1 MIIQEKLP
9 KIEEEI
15 SGVLKE
21 TCLSFL
27 KEGKPIYVTAKGMS
41 MYPFLKSADRLKIAL
56 VREGKIR
63 LGDIIAVDRRNGS
76 AWFTVHRVV
85 KISGDK
91 RYYFTKGDF
100 HKEGMDGPVTAAEI
114 AGKIV
119 WFQRRNLEIDLEQG
133 VWKYIN
139 RMIAKLSLSFSRIL
153 VFLAPYISL
162 IIEWKLFW
170 SKVNNWLVKG
180 DPVQYNTEEL
190 ILICARKD
198 LNDELIKK
206 SEVLITEG
214 VDWERF
220 CHLTMKSGVVALIYN
235 SLVRISGH
243 TYISEQVIDKLRAIS
258 NFIILKSVFQERELV
273 KILELFT
280 AQDIPVIPLKGI
292 ALAKRLYGDIAAR
305 GLSGDFD
312 FLIREADKEKAYSLL
327 RKINYTLMLDKEAE
341 RYECQYVF
349 AKLKGTIIDLHLDIT
364 LTGRSPER
372 ITGFWQ
378 GARMVTDG
386 RVNYYEFKEEELLL
400 YLCTHL
406 VCSDCCRNLRSL
418 SDINQLLYNHHLVI
432 NWDSIIKKA
441 KQWRLSSSLYVALS
455 MCKKLFNSPILNEI
469 LNKIKPSLLKRAL
482 IGIFTNK
489 KFILQ
494 NCKRK
499 EIMSSYLGFVFFE
512 LVEAKTFFQYFS
524 IIFRRIL
531 FPPKDVLLSNK
542 NYKLRP
548 VFVGYTLRLF
558 WGLVNLC
565 SIVKDEK

>member
-1 MIIQEKLP
+1 
-9 KIEEEI
+9 
-15 SGVLKE
+15 
-21 TCLSFL
+21 
-27 KEGKPIYVTAKGMS
+27 
-41 MYPFLKSADRLKIAL
+41 
-56 VREGKIR
+56 
-63 LGDIIAVDRRNGS
+63 
-76 AWFTVHRVV
+76 
-85 KISGDK
+85 
-91 RYYFTKGDF
+91 
-100 HKEGMDGPVTAAEI
+100 
-114 AGKIV
+114 
-119 WFQRRNLEIDLEQG
+119 
-133 VWKYIN
+133 
-139 RMIAKLSLSFSRIL
+139 
-153 VFLAPYISL
+153 
-162 IIEWKLFW
+162 
-170 SKVNNWLVKG
+170 
-180 DPVQYNTEEL
+180 
-190 ILICARKD
+190 
-198 LNDELIKK
+198 
-206 SEVLITEG
+206 
-214 VDWERF
+214 
-220 CHLTMKSGVVALIYN
+220 
-235 SLVRISGH
+235 VRISGH

-312 FLIREADKEKAYSLL
+312 FLIKEIDKGKVFSLL
-327 RKINYTLMLDKEAE
+327 KNINYKLMVDMEVE
-341 RYECQYVF
+341 RYKCQYLF
-349 AKLKGTIIDLHLDIT
+349 AKFDETVIDLHLDIT
-364 LTGRSPER
+364 LTSRSPER

-406 VCSDCCRNLRSL
+406 VCSDCCRSLRCL
-418 SDINQLLYNHHLVI
+418 SDISQLLYNHHLVI

-455 MCKKLFNSPILNEI
+455 MCRKLFNSPILNEI
-469 LNKIKPSLLKRAL
+469 LNKIKPPLVKRAF

-512 LVEAKTFFQYFS
+512 LVEAKTFFEYFS

-558 WGLVNLC
+558 RGLVNLC
-565 SIVKDEK
+565 SMVKDEK